1 MTFSGVN
8 YAAVVIAAL
17 AGFGL
22 GAVWYMVLG
31 GVWLRAIGKTRGELD
46 QGAGAAKALPF
57 VIALVALLVMAS
69 MLAGIMGHLGS
80 VTVRGGLIT
89 GFFCWLG
96 FVITTMGVNHA
107 FGQRQ
112 ADADTH
118 RWRALARRVAHPGRR
133 HRRLWRLGGRNR
145 SGLSKK

>member
-1 MTFSGVN
+1 MTFSGIN
-8 YAAVVIAAL
+8 YAAVAIAAL

-31 GVWLRAIGKTRGELD
+31 GVWLRAIGKTRDELD
-46 QGAGAAKALPF
+46 RESGASKALPF

-69 MLAGIMGHLGS
+69 MLAGIMGHLGDVS
-80 VTVRGGLIT
+80 VRSGLIT

-107 FGQRQ
+107 FGH
-112 ADADTH
+112 AKPMLTLIDGGH
-118 RWRALARRVAHPGRR
+118 WLAVLLIQGAVIGAF
-133 HRRLWRLGGRNR
+133 GV
-145 SGLSKK
+145 